1 MVASSPHN
9 LPLPYPAIQ
18 KATSSTNQTVIT
30 MRNPKFALIQSLLLI
45 VVVSQITTLAQSLEV
60 QRRPGGLF
68 GQPRRVVSTGTQR
81 FAATIQQ
88 SKEGVWK
95 HPSTQK
101 ALDRIRGGNA
111 KAQDFL
117 KEHPFASA
125 VSITTVNAVV
135 ADLLTQLVLDPV
147 KAPFNVQRTL
157 LFGAFGFLYQGV
169 VQYTLVNG
177 VWEKL
182 FPGNSAPNVIK
193 KICAM
198 NLLSDPFLFLPVFY
212 VFKQFLADGG
222 NMSLSVVKAAIATYK
237 SNALIDLRNSWMVWF
252 PGHVVTY
259 GVMPSHKRIPWM
271 AFLSL
276 FYMIVLSLTRGG

>member
-1 MVASSPHN
+1 
-9 LPLPYPAIQ
+9 
-18 KATSSTNQTVIT
+18 
-30 MRNPKFALIQSLLLI
+30 MRNPKFGLLQSLLLI
-45 VVVSQITTLAQSLEV
+45 VVISSLTLAQSLEV
-60 QRRPGGLF
+60 LNPSLF
-68 GQPRRVVSTGTQR
+68 RQHSRVFSTQTQH

-88 SKEGVWK
+88 SKEGDWK
-95 HPSTQK
+95 HFGTQK
-101 ALDRIRGGNA
+101 ALDKIRGGNA
-111 KAQDFL
+111 NAQSFL
-117 KEHPFASA
+117 QNHPFLSA

-135 ADLLTQLVLDPV
+135 ADLLTQLVLGQAKTPYSL
-147 KAPFNVQRTL
+147 QRTL

-182 FPGNSAPNVIK
+182 FPDNSTQNVIK

-222 NMSLSVVKAAIATYK
+222 NLSLSVFKAAIATYK
-237 SNALIDLRNSWMVWF
+237 ANAVTDLRNSWMVWF
-252 PGHVVTY
+252 PGHAVTY
-259 GVMPSHKRIPWM
+259 GVMPTHKRIPWM